1 MFLYVYITLY
11 ILYRFCY
18 RCVIICTRVQCV
30 YMYVNRVLH
39 VLKYSWVFT
48 CLSNMKQGDFI
59 AVYMI
64 HMMVDSQLV
73 EGVEVVHFR
82 ILQDCNNSNLRNLK
96 EI

>member
-1 MFLYVYITLY
+1 M
-11 ILYRFCY
+11 CN
-18 RCVIICTRVQCV
+18 
-30 YMYVNRVLH
+30 YMYACPVCIHVRKSSLH

>member
-1 MFLYVYITLY
+1 
-11 ILYRFCY
+11 
-18 RCVIICTRVQCV
+18 
-30 YMYVNRVLH
+30 
-39 VLKYSWVFT
+39 
-48 CLSNMKQGDFI
+48 MKQGDFI